1 MKNRIFT
8 NITGETRNTKIMK
21 FTKNQKNKN
30 TKNRKLMQNWKNK
43 NTKIRNFMKVGKIKI
58 QNENQEVYRKLEKN
72 TKFTKNSKKIRTFL
86 RNRGLQKKEDDCK
99 TVKKSSPQKYDNQEI
114 YEKLEKQNLQKL
126 GNLPKNLKIM
136 TFPKENVYYQ
146 NQLTT
151 WLLACRILRW

>member
-58 QNENQEVYRKLEKN
+58 QNENQEVYRKLEKIQN
-72 TKFTKNSKKIRTFL
+72 LQNLQKIQKKIRTFL
-86 RNRGLQKKEDDCK
+86 RNWGLQK
-99 TVKKSSPQKYDNQEI
+99 
-114 YEKLEKQNLQKL
+114 
-126 GNLPKNLKIM
+126 
-136 TFPKENVYYQ
+136 
-146 NQLTT
+146 
-151 WLLACRILRW
+151 

>member
-72 TKFTKNSKKIRTFL
+72 TKFTKFTKNS
-86 RNRGLQKKEDDCK
+86 QKKK
-99 TVKKSSPQKYDNQEI
+99 NIS
-114 YEKLEKQNLQKL
+114 EKLGVTEIRRRL
-126 GNLPKNLKIM
+126 
-136 TFPKENVYYQ
+136 
-146 NQLTT
+146 
-151 WLLACRILRW
+151 

>member
-58 QNENQEVYRKLEKN
+58 QNENQEVYRKFEKN
-72 TKFTKNSKKIRTFL
+72 TKFTKFTKNSKKNQDIS
-86 RNRGLQKKEDDCK
+86 E
-99 TVKKSSPQKYDNQEI
+99 KSGVT
-114 YEKLEKQNLQKL
+114 EKRRRL
-126 GNLPKNLKIM
+126 
-136 TFPKENVYYQ
+136 
-146 NQLTT
+146 
-151 WLLACRILRW
+151 

>member
-58 QNENQEVYRKLEKN
+58 QNENQEVYRKFEKN
-72 TKFTKNSKKIRTFL
+72 TKFTKFTKNSKKNQDISEKSGVTEIRRRL
-86 RNRGLQKKEDDCK
+86 
-99 TVKKSSPQKYDNQEI
+99 
-114 YEKLEKQNLQKL
+114 
-126 GNLPKNLKIM
+126 
-136 TFPKENVYYQ
+136 
-146 NQLTT
+146 
-151 WLLACRILRW
+151 